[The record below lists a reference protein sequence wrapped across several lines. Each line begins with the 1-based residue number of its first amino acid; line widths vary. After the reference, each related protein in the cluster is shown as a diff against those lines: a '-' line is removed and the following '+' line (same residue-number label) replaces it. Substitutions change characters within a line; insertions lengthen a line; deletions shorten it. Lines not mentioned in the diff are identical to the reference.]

1 MIALN
6 NLATV
11 TENETDIEA
20 LLLRA
25 LKVDPGHVNSLFNL
39 ADLYRYEKVGGL
51 RYLAIFNCI
60 RIWAR

>member
-25 LKVDPGHVNSLFNL
+25 LEVDPGHVNSLFNL
-39 ADLYRYEKVGGL
+39 ADLYR
-51 RYLAIFNCI
+51 
-60 RIWAR
+60 